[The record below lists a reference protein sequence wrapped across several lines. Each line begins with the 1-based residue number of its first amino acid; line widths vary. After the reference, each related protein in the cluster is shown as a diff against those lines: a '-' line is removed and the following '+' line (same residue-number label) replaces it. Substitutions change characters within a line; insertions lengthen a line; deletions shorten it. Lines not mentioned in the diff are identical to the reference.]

1 MASQIDNNF
10 RSFSFASA
18 ISGNILV
25 QADST
30 ANAAVA
36 AVSPGYAIG
45 VVQTDVAAGDMG
57 AVKLFHPTQMGV
69 VSGGGITA
77 GLVVK
82 ADGNGKLVASTLTA
96 GVVTVGI
103 ALANGADG
111 DVIEYAPKFNL

>member
-1 MASQIDNNF
+1 MASQIDNTF

-30 ANAAVA
+30 ANAAISA
-36 AVSPGYAIG
+36 TSPGYAIG
-45 VVQTDVAAGDMG
+45 VVQSDVAAGGMG
-57 AVKLFHPTQMGV
+57 NVKLFHPTQLGV

-82 ADGNGKLVASTLTA
+82 ADGNGKIVASTLTA

-103 ALANGADG
+103 ALANGEDG

>member
-36 AVSPGYAIG
+36 AVSPGYTI
-45 VVQTDVAAGDMG
+45 
-57 AVKLFHPTQMGV
+57 GV

-103 ALANGADG
+103 ALANGEDG